1 MKRMSRQLERIVIDE
16 CHVLMDSSEPWR
28 PDVLKLTEMT
38 DKDTGGLHDYDLTTH
53 TPAPPKIVE
62 TPPYTPIGLDLRDSL
77 RGSR

>member
-1 MKRMSRQLERIVIDE
+1 MDANRRGGKERIVIDE

-53 TPAPPKIVE
+53 TPAPPKMSTSKSNE
-62 TPPYTPIGLDLRDSL
+62 PEA
-77 RGSR
+77 